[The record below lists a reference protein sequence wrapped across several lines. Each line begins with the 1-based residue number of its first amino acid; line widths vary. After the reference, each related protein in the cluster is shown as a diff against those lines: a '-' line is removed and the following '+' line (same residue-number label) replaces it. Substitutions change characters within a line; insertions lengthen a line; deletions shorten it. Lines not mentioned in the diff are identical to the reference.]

1 LKQRKK
7 DDVVEKT
14 LALVVIENYNGKVL
28 NIYAYIFISAWIT
41 YYGTTKHKKFDFKDV
56 SSLNFSS
63 QKFIFIINDTLS
75 SVVGGKSLTLTNNL
89 KLDFVI
95 IVPS

>member
-1 LKQRKK
+1 MLKQRKK

-28 NIYAYIFISAWIT
+28 NIYAYIFISACF
-41 YYGTTKHKKFDFKDV
+41 KHMKFDFKDV